1 MILSP
6 YFWLAALIAALV
18 IFGTGYDLGDKHAR
32 NKAAAE
38 QLEAVAET
46 REQAIKQAQ
55 ADQETAKNYEAAREK
70 VRTVYVTVKEKA
82 NANIKNNPDY
92 NHCSLDD
99 DGLRL
104 YNSRPA
110 DTSPTATG
118 ADSRVS
124 GSAGRTG
131 WRTIHDSGE
140 QSGAIANVLRL
151 PGTPQSASGVGTG
164 IGGTGTAETI
174 AQADVTQ

>member
-18 IFGTGYDLGDKHAR
+18 IFGTGYDLGNKHAR

-38 QLEAVAET
+38 QLQAVAEA
-46 REQAIKQAQ
+46 REQATKLAQ
-55 ADQETAKNYEAAREK
+55 ADQQTAQNYEAAREK
-70 VRTVYVTVKEKA
+70 VRIKYVTIKEKA
-82 NANIKNNPDY
+82 NANIQKNPEY
-92 NHCSLDD
+92 GHCGLDD

-110 DTSPTATG
+110 PITPTATG

-131 WRTIHDSGE
+131 WQTLDDSGK
-140 QSGAIANVLRL
+140 QSGALANVLRL
-151 PGTPQSASGVGTG
+151 PGTSQSAGGM
-164 IGGTGTAETI
+164 GGTGTAQTI
-174 AQADVTQ
+174 AQADVVQ

>member
-1 MILSP
+1 MTLSP

-38 QLEAVAET
+38 QLEAVAEA
-46 REQAIKQAQ
+46 REQATKQAQ
-55 ADQETAKNYEAAREK
+55 ADQETAQNYETIREK

-92 NHCSLDD
+92 DHCSLDD

-110 DTSPTATG
+110 DTSPAPTG

-131 WRTIHDSGE
+131 WQTINDSGK
-140 QSGAIANVLRL
+140 QPGALADVLRL
-151 PGTPQSASGVGTG
+151 SGTPQSASGM
-164 IGGTGTAETI
+164 GGTGTAQTI
-174 AQADVTQ
+174 ARADVAQ